1 MGVQE
6 RKAREFKKREEKI
19 RKVAVALLKKKH
31 PSQITMDTIAKK
43 VEIGRGTLYLHFKS
57 KDDLMASIVLEFYC
71 KLRVRFESI
80 PASASS
86 EEKVRALVKQFI
98 QYSLEDRALYKVIKS
113 CSDTLVQAN
122 VSQEVA
128 DKTLQERKRRLQIFE
143 ATYHDIKQ
151 SGKLANFPLFSHV
164 GAIWGMLQGA
174 IDLIVDGHFA
184 NEIVDLEEYFV
195 IVESILF
202 QGIFSKTVMV

>member
-31 PSQITMDTIAKK
+31 PSHITMDMIAKK

-57 KDDLMASIVLEFYC
+57 KDDLLASIVLEFYS

-80 PASASS
+80 AVSANPKD
-86 EEKVRALVKQFI
+86 KVHALVKQFI
-98 QYSLEDRALYKVIKS
+98 QYSLEDRELYKVVKS
-113 CSDTLVQAN
+113 CSDNVVQAN

-128 DKTLQERKRRLQIFE
+128 DKTLQERKRRLQIFKE
-143 ATYHDIKQ
+143 TYLESKQ
-151 SGKLANFPLFSHV
+151 NGTLGNYSLFAHV

-174 IDLIVDGHFA
+174 IDIIVDGHFA
-184 NEIVDLEEYFV
+184 GEIVDLDEYFV
-195 IVESILF
+195 VVESILF
-202 QGIFSKTVMV
+202 QGIFAKEPRV